1 MSEKSLDLDYYENVV
16 LYKSFTDPRYL
27 GSIID
32 YIQPRYFDNKNFKT
46 IIALIKAFFIKRQ
59 SIPTATEI
67 ASYCTTPELKSNLKE
82 TLLKI
87 DQLDKTFNNDELY
100 SNTERFLREKSVY
113 HTMLEV
119 ADNCSKGKVDP
130 AFIFDKFE
138 KCCGINLSVD
148 LGLDLILDHEKLI
161 DNLQIEEPT
170 ISSGW
175 TWVDDKL
182 DGGFLENGRSIY
194 VFAGETN
201 VGKSVFLGNVAVNMA
216 KQGKTVL
223 VVSLEM
229 SEFMYARRLAGNI
242 TGIEINSL
250 RLEIPELRSKLKDEI
265 VKNPKG
271 KILIKEFPPSTI
283 TASQLGAY
291 MKKVEQKGIKIDALV
306 LDYVNLMHSPIGN
319 NSYERVKYATEQVRA
334 LSYTHNCP
342 IITATQLN
350 RSGYD
355 TQDPGLDTIGESM
368 GLAMTADAIF
378 SIFQDEEDRG
388 LDQIR
393 LGVMKNRFGAN
404 YGATELS
411 IHYPTLTITDGG
423 QGNINDS
430 TQDVMNS
437 IEALANS

>member
-1 MSEKSLDLDYYENVV
+1 MSDKSLDLEYYENVV
-16 LYKSFTDPRYL
+16 MYKSLTDPRYL

-32 YIQPRYFDNKNFKT
+32 FLQPKFFDNKNYQD
-46 IIALIKAFFIKRQ
+46 IIKIAKAFFFKRQ
-59 SIPTATEI
+59 SIPSATEI
-67 ASYCTTPELKSNLKE
+67 ATYCSTPELKTSLKE

-87 DQLDKTFNNDELY
+87 DQLDKTFNQDELY
-100 SNTERFLREKSVY
+100 HSTERFLKEKAVY

-119 ADNCSKGKVDP
+119 AEDVSKGLVDP
-130 AFIFDKFE
+130 TVIFERFNE
-138 KCCGINLSVD
+138 CCSINLSVD
-148 LGLDLILDHEKLI
+148 IGFDLLVDHQKLI

-170 ISSGW
+170 VPSGW
-175 TWVDDKL
+175 TWVDEML

-201 VGKSVFLGNVAVNMA
+201 VGKSIFLGKIAVNMA

-229 SEFMYARRLAGNI
+229 SELMYAKRLAGNL
-242 TGIEINSL
+242 TGIEINNL
-250 RLEIPELRSKLKDEI
+250 RTEIPTLKSKLEDHI
-265 VKNPKG
+265 NSNPTG

-283 TASQLGAY
+283 TANQLGAF
-291 MKKVEQKGIKIDALV
+291 MKKIEQKGIKIDALV
-306 LDYVNLMHSPIGN
+306 LDYINLMHSPIGN

-350 RSGYD
+350 RTGYD

-378 SIFQDEEDRG
+378 SIFQNEEDRG

-393 LGVMKNRFGAN
+393 LGVMKNRFGPN
-404 YGATELS
+404 FGQTEMS
-411 IHYPTLTITDGG
+411 IHYPTLTITDGEVQDLG
-423 QGNINDS
+423 NAAANVMGNI
-430 TQDVMNS
+430 
-437 IEALANS
+437 ELLANT

>member
-32 YIQPRYFDNKNFKT
+32 YVQPRYFENKNFKS
-46 IIALIKAFFIKRQ
+46 IITLIKAFFIKRQ
-59 SIPTATEI
+59 SIPSATEI

-87 DQLDKTFNNDELY
+87 DQLDKTFNKDELY
-100 SNTERFLREKSVY
+100 SNTERFLKEKSVY

-119 ADNCSKGKVDP
+119 ADDCSKGKVEP
-130 AFIFDKFE
+130 TFIFDKFE

-182 DGGFLENGRSIY
+182 DGGFLENGRAIY

-229 SEFMYARRLAGNI
+229 SEFMYARRLAGNL

-250 RLEIPELRSKLKDEI
+250 RLEIPELRNKLKDEI
-265 VKNPKG
+265 TKNPDG

-283 TASQLGAY
+283 SASQLGAY

-306 LDYVNLMHSPIGN
+306 LDYINLMHSPIGN

-334 LSYTHNCP
+334 LTYTHNCP

-378 SIFQDEEDRG
+378 SIYQNEDDRG

-404 YGATELS
+404 YGATEMS

-423 QGNINDS
+423 GNNIEDTTAN
-430 TQDVMNS
+430 VMNS
-437 IEALANS
+437 IEALANG

>member
-1 MSEKSLDLDYYENVV
+1 MSVNSLDLEYYENVV
-16 LYKSFTDPRYL
+16 LYKCITDPRYL

-32 YIQPRYFDNKNFKT
+32 HVHPRYFDNKNYRS
-46 IIALIKAFFIKRQ
+46 IISIIKAFFIKRQ
-59 SIPTATEI
+59 TIPSATEI
-67 ASYCTTPELKSNLKE
+67 ASYCTTPELKLNLKQ

-87 DQLDKTFNNDELY
+87 DQLDKSFNNDELY
-100 SNTERFLREKSVY
+100 TNTERFLKEKSVY
-113 HTMLEV
+113 HTMLDV
-119 ADNCSKGKVDP
+119 ADDCSKGKVEP
-130 AFIFDKFE
+130 TEIFDKFE

-148 LGLDLILDHEKLI
+148 LGFDLLVDHEKLI
-161 DNLQIEEPT
+161 ENLQIDEPT
-170 ISSGW
+170 IPSGW
-175 TWVDDKL
+175 AWVDEML

-201 VGKSVFLGNVAVNMA
+201 VGKSIFLGNIAVNMA

-229 SEFMYARRLAGNI
+229 SELMYAKRLAGNI
-242 TGIEINSL
+242 TGLEINNL
-250 RLEIPELRSKLKDEI
+250 RHEIPELRTKMQKEVIENPTGKL
-265 VKNPKG
+265 
-271 KILIKEFPPSTI
+271 LIKEFPPSTI
-283 TASQLGAY
+283 TASQLGAF
-291 MKKVEQKGIKIDALV
+291 MKKIEQKGIKIDALV

-378 SIFQDEEDRG
+378 SIFQNEEDRG

-393 LGVMKNRFGAN
+393 LGVMKNRFGPN
-404 YGATELS
+404 FGATEMS
-411 IHYPTLTITDGG
+411 IHYPTLTISDGG
-423 QGNINDS
+423 SQDMGNAAAN
-430 TQDVMNS
+430 VMGA
-437 IEALANS
+437 IEALANG

>member
-32 YIQPRYFDNKNFKT
+32 YVQPRYFDNKNFKT

-119 ADNCSKGKVDP
+119 ADDCSKGKVDP

-216 KQGKTVL
+216 KQGKNGV
-223 VVSLEM
+223 
-229 SEFMYARRLAGNI
+229 GGI
-242 TGIEINSL
+242 TRNE
-250 RLEIPELRSKLKDEI
+250 
-265 VKNPKG
+265 
-271 KILIKEFPPSTI
+271 
-283 TASQLGAY
+283 
-291 MKKVEQKGIKIDALV
+291 
-306 LDYVNLMHSPIGN
+306 
-319 NSYERVKYATEQVRA
+319 
-334 LSYTHNCP
+334 
-342 IITATQLN
+342 
-350 RSGYD
+350 
-355 TQDPGLDTIGESM
+355 
-368 GLAMTADAIF
+368 
-378 SIFQDEEDRG
+378 
-388 LDQIR
+388 
-393 LGVMKNRFGAN
+393 
-404 YGATELS
+404 
-411 IHYPTLTITDGG
+411 
-423 QGNINDS
+423 
-430 TQDVMNS
+430 
-437 IEALANS
+437 

>member
-1 MSEKSLDLDYYENVV
+1 MSDKSLDLDYYENVV
-16 LYKSFTDPRYL
+16 LYKSFTDSRYL

-32 YIQPRYFDNKNFKT
+32 HIQPVYFTNKHFKS
-46 IIALIKAFFIKRQ
+46 IISIIKAFFIKRQ
-59 SIPTATEI
+59 TVPSATEI
-67 ASYCTTPELKSNLKE
+67 ASYCITQELKVNLKE

-87 DQLDKTFNNDELY
+87 EKLDKNYNEDELY
-100 SNTERFLREKSVY
+100 SNTERFLKEKAVY
-113 HTMLEV
+113 HTMLDV
-119 ADNCSKGKVDP
+119 ADDCSKGKVEP
-130 AFIFDKFE
+130 TIIFDKFE
-138 KCCGINLSVD
+138 QCCGINLSVD

-175 TWVDDKL
+175 GWVDDKL
-182 DGGFLENGRSIY
+182 DGGFLENGRAIY

-201 VGKSVFLGNVAVNMA
+201 VGKSVFLGNIAVNIA

-229 SEFMYARRLAGNI
+229 SEFMYAKRLAGNL
-242 TGIEINSL
+242 TGIEINNL
-250 RLEIPELRSKLKDEI
+250 RLEIPTLRSKLKEQGTS
-265 VKNPKG
+265 NPKG

-283 TASQLGAY
+283 TASQLGAF
-291 MKKVEQKGIKIDALV
+291 MKKVKQKGIKIDAFV

-411 IHYPTLTITDGG
+411 IHYPTLTITDGD
-423 QGNINDS
+423 QGDINDS

>member
-229 SEFMYARRLAGNI
+229 SEFMYARRLAGNL

-334 LSYTHNCP
+334 LSYTFNCP

-378 SIFQDEEDRG
+378 SIYQNEDDRG

-404 YGATELS
+404 FGSTEMS

-423 QGNINDS
+423 GNNIEDTTAN
-430 TQDVMNS
+430 VMNS
-437 IEALANS
+437 IEALANG

>member
-1 MSEKSLDLDYYENVV
+1 MSDKSLDLEYYENVV
-16 LYKSFTDPRYL
+16 MYKSLTDPRYL

-32 YIQPRYFDNKNFKT
+32 FLQPKFFDNKNYQD
-46 IIALIKAFFIKRQ
+46 IIKIAKAFFFKRQ
-59 SIPTATEI
+59 SIPSATEI
-67 ASYCTTPELKSNLKE
+67 ATYCSTPELKTSLKE

-87 DQLDKTFNNDELY
+87 DQLDKTFNQDELY
-100 SNTERFLREKSVY
+100 HSTERFLKEKAVY

-119 ADNCSKGKVDP
+119 AEDVSKGLVDP
-130 AFIFDKFE
+130 TVIFERFNE
-138 KCCGINLSVD
+138 CCSINLSVD
-148 LGLDLILDHEKLI
+148 IGFDLLVDHQKLI

-170 ISSGW
+170 VPSGW
-175 TWVDDKL
+175 TWVDEML

-201 VGKSVFLGNVAVNMA
+201 VGKSIFLGNIAVNMA

-229 SEFMYARRLAGNI
+229 SELMYAKRLAGNL
-242 TGIEINSL
+242 TGIEINNL
-250 RLEIPELRSKLKDEI
+250 RTEIPTLKSKLEDHI
-265 VKNPKG
+265 NSNPTG

-283 TASQLGAY
+283 TANQLGAF
-291 MKKVEQKGIKIDALV
+291 MKKIEQKGIKIDALV
-306 LDYVNLMHSPIGN
+306 LDYINLMHSPIGN

-350 RSGYD
+350 RTGYD

-378 SIFQDEEDRG
+378 SIFQNEEDRG

-393 LGVMKNRFGAN
+393 LGVMKNRFGPN
-404 YGATELS
+404 FGQTEMS
-411 IHYPTLTITDGG
+411 IHYPTLTITDGEVQDLG
-423 QGNINDS
+423 NAAANVMGNI
-430 TQDVMNS
+430 
-437 IEALANS
+437 ELLANT

>member
-119 ADNCSKGKVDP
+119 ADDCSKGKVDP

-378 SIFQDEEDRG
+378 SIYQNEDDRG

-393 LGVMKNRFGAN
+393 LGVMKPVW
-404 YGATELS
+404 S
-411 IHYPTLTITDGG
+411 
-423 QGNINDS
+423 
-430 TQDVMNS
+430 
-437 IEALANS
+437 